1 MFKVFADKAVSDR
14 DVERVRLRFY
24 ERCDLEAAAVQL
36 VNSRTSQVRVST
48 PEATAFDLVSRPQY
62 SGALFNVATI
72 IGELA
77 QEEKLDAA
85 KLAGVAPQYPLAVV
99 RRLGWL
105 LDRDAEF
112 VDTAALSDALSDFVR
127 SNSLD
132 GSRAVDLLA
141 AGGPR
146 RGSTN
151 RRWGFVQNA
160 DVEPD
165 L

>member
-1 MFKVFADKAVSDR
+1 V
-14 DVERVRLRFY
+14 
-24 ERCDLEAAAVQL
+24 
-36 VNSRTSQVRVST
+36 
-48 PEATAFDLVSRPQY
+48 FDLVSRPQD

-72 IGELA
+72 IGELV
-77 QEEKLDAA
+77 QDEKLDAA
-85 KLAGVAPQYPLAVV
+85 KLAGLAPHYPLAVV

-127 SNSLD
+127 SNSVD
-132 GSRAVDLLA
+132 GRRAVDLLV

-151 RRWGFVQNA
+151 RKWGLVENA